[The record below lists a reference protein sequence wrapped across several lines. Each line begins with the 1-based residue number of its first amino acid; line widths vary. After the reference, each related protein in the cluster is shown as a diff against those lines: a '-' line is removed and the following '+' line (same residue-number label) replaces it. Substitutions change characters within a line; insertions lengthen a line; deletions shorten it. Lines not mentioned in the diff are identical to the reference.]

1 MTAQARIKPIAQKVF
16 DKFFITEDPSPMNSD
31 RQEYFQR
38 RCAKEAELLRYF
50 LTKPLTKKAR
60 KEISDFERYFSKAAT
75 MPVVTLGLSRSLA
88 PFMGRSLTAYRAG
101 EVQSYS
107 RRPKGKIY
115 ERV

>member
-1 MTAQARIKPIAQKVF
+1 MTTQMELDKAGEDFDRIF
-16 DKFFITEDPSPMNSD
+16 NNCEDPTPMDPD

-60 KEISDFERYFSKAAT
+60 KEITDFEQLFSKASL
-75 MPVVTLGLSRSLA
+75 MPVVAIGLSRSLA

-101 EVQSYS
+101 EVQSYR